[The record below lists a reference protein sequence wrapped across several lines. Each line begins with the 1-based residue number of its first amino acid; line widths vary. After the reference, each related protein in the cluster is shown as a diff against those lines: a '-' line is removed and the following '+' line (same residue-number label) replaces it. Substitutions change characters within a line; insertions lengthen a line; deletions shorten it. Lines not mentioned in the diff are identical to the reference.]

1 MNKTYSK
8 KDFVKH
14 KNFCIY
20 PFVQLY
26 GLATED
32 GFRVKPCC
40 ESLEDEEIY
49 TDSIESIKNHNFLK
63 NLRKHFIEDNPLP
76 ESICRR
82 CIDAEM
88 VANDTVSRRL
98 RKPNQHDWEFE
109 VLADGTLL
117 SDPQDLD
124 LRPNNTCNLKCMM
137 CNPWDSSKWME
148 DMDIYGSVFLNETDP
163 VALAGVKKKINQA
176 KQYTDWDELL
186 EIASNLKRLFIAGGE
201 PFHMKNAVRFLQT
214 LVDNG
219 LSQHIVLE
227 ITTNAV
233 KVTDTLITLLEKFE
247 EVFITISIDGVSDVN
262 YIVRYP
268 TDWDNFCSNVD
279 LFYSKFPADIN
290 FNHTVSA
297 LNLLDTFNII
307 EFTNKYVI
315 HPTKLIMDDCIQPDL
330 LTINSLKP
338 DVIVEF
344 RKLLDASSI
353 SITYNNWY
361 NLLIDGY
368 KFNEENNIKLKEYLS
383 MLDNR
388 RNTNS
393 KEILPWCWV

>member
-1 MNKTYSK
+1 
-8 KDFVKH
+8 
-14 KNFCIY
+14 
-20 PFVQLY
+20 
-26 GLATED
+26 
-32 GFRVKPCC
+32 
-40 ESLEDEEIY
+40 
-49 TDSIESIKNHNFLK
+49 
-63 NLRKHFIEDNPLP
+63 
-76 ESICRR
+76 
-82 CIDAEM
+82 
-88 VANDTVSRRL
+88 
-98 RKPNQHDWEFE
+98 
-109 VLADGTLL
+109 
-117 SDPQDLD
+117 
-124 LRPNNTCNLKCMM
+124 
-137 CNPWDSSKWME
+137 
-148 DMDIYGSVFLNETDP
+148 
-163 VALAGVKKKINQA
+163 
-176 KQYTDWDELL
+176 
-186 EIASNLKRLFIAGGE
+186 
-201 PFHMKNAVRFLQT
+201 
-214 LVDNG
+214 
-219 LSQHIVLE
+219 
-227 ITTNAV
+227 
-233 KVTDTLITLLEKFE
+233 LLEKFE
-247 EVFITISIDGVSDVN
+247 EVFITISIDGVGDVN

-279 LFYSKFPADIN
+279 LFYNKFPADIN

-307 EFTNKYVI
+307 EFTNKYVT